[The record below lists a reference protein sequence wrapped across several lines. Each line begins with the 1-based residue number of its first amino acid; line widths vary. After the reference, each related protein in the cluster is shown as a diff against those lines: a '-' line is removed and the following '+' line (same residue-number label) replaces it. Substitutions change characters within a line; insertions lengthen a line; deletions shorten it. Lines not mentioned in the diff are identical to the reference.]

1 MRNLTSPLLLIQGDA
16 DEEVDFQETVGLV
29 RALRNLG
36 RAGGRGRGRG
46 RRDGDR
52 DGSGRGGGGSSD
64 GQQESVVEVRVF
76 PDEAHGLAAYGHQL
90 EGYLAS
96 AAFFGRYL
104 LA

>member
-1 MRNLTSPLLLIQGDA
+1 M
-16 DEEVDFQETVGLV
+16 ET
-29 RALRNLG
+29 LG
-36 RAGGRGRGRG
+36 REAYSDLPSPEALAAMREASPVRYVNEVAKHDRAVLMLLGGVDLRVPPTNGLRYAAALTEVGGRC
-46 RRDGDR
+46 
-52 DGSGRGGGGSSD
+52 
-64 GQQESVVEVRVF
+64 EVRVF